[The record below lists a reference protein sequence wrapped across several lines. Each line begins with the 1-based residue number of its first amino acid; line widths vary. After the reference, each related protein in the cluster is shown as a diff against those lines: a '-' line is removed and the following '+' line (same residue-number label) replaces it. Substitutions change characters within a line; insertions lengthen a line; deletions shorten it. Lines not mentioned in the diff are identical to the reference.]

1 MKQRRKTILEGIVIG
16 VVIASVISAFS
27 IYMLGEASA
36 YVLIRGLGWFA
47 GKDTQQRQ
55 VRLLCETDH
64 QALLEACNELSRQAK
79 RGELKPGR
87 YNVRR
92 DRDPQASGFPQ
103 PIRALSPSYVY
114 IDEND
119 SGRVMLE
126 MLGGLGHFGV
136 QAYTEDY
143 KKPPVAGFTFGD
155 RELIPRLWY
164 YDDGYIGHP
173 EYDRRIERLIQE
185 GTAKQKETTA
195 DR

>member
-1 MKQRRKTILEGIVIG
+1 MVLKIIIAVAIAFAIG
-16 VVIASVISAFS
+16 LLLYNLRWTLWHYLYVRPWIADSV
-27 IYMLGEASA
+27 
-36 YVLIRGLGWFA
+36 
-47 GKDTQQRQ
+47 QQTDRMR

-64 QALLEACNELSRQAK
+64 EILLEACNELSRQAK

-92 DRDPQASGFPQ
+92 DRYPQVSRFPQ
-103 PIRALSPSYVY
+103 PIRALAPSCVY
-114 IDEND
+114 IGEND
-119 SGRVMLE
+119 SGRVVLE

-143 KKPPVAGFTFGD
+143 KKLPVAGFTFGD

-173 EYDRRIERLIQE
+173 EYDKRIEQLIQK
-185 GTAKQKETTA
+185 GKAKRKVKTA